1 MAKHAARTSTSPKKR
16 RNESVRPAP
25 ALVVTPLA
33 APTAAPPPS
42 HEAIARRAFE
52 LYESRGGA
60 GGDEVSD
67 WLRAESELS
76 SG

>member
-1 MAKHAARTSTSPKKR
+1 MAKQAASRTSSIPKKR
-16 RNESVRPAP
+16 RSESVRPAP
-25 ALVVTPLA
+25 ALVVTPA
-33 APTAAPPPS
+33 ASAARQPS
-42 HEAIARRAFE
+42 YEAIARRAFE
-52 LYESRGGA
+52 LYESRGGM